1 MEILTIMESI
11 AKFFKNK
18 LQFSLS
24 KDYKIKV
31 DKNNY
36 ILLKKEEDYEI
47 LFYLERLFLIYL
59 RIYYLMMKIKQS
71 EFFSFVI
78 NRKIC

>member
-1 MEILTIMESI
+1 MEILTIVESI

-31 DKNNY
+31 DKKSY

-47 LFYLERLFLIYL
+47 LFYLERLFFDLCKNLLFNDEDKAI
-59 RIYYLMMKIKQS
+59 RV
-71 EFFSFVI
+71 FF
-78 NRKIC
+78 ICH